1 MPGIS
6 FDRAA
11 EYYDN
16 TRGFPEGVDEQIR
29 AAIVN
34 YTGASFNTRFLE
46 LGVGTGRIA
55 LPFIQAGYDY
65 SGRGWGEVNNTR
77 FNT

>member
-16 TRGFPEGVDEQIR
+16 TRGFPEGVAEQIR

-34 YTGASFNTRFLE
+34 YTGANFDTRFLE
-46 LGVGTGRIA
+46 LG
-55 LPFIQAGYDY
+55 
-65 SGRGWGEVNNTR
+65 
-77 FNT
+77 